1 MDITSVAAIHTPYMI
16 RQNKQTEYLESGRKT
31 SLRRFKVGLV
41 MEDKKYLNDLL
52 LDTLAQYP
60 RNSIYDYG
68 FRLLVKSPTGSGK
81 NYFTQHGLIDFIN
94 SDSPNRPEF
103 RKILFISSRKATIAQ
118 YRNQLIKEY
127 RQGQFKHKIWRL
139 GGHRD
144 ETKVL
149 GLEPHNWKDADI
161 IYGHKW
167 DLEKDLELVNQIE
180 SDGYIAFIVIDEI
193 HGLSSDDFTTASP
206 AALDFVLTAR
216 ETTSIILMSAITER
230 LKSCVINGYEQID
243 FSDTAIK
250 VEPRKIEIV
259 QQKTAQ
265 RQLKQANE
273 ENKILYFVETTD
285 KAYQLEREYLD
296 MGIRA
301 CAITSKPDN
310 RINAYP
316 DTDEQTLNRI
326 LAKSIAALEC
336 LEENERF
343 PDDIDLIITSS
354 KLREGINIKDKRN
367 KLIITELRDSV
378 SLIQCAGRNR
388 YGVEKFMIV
397 DGLKQNVSK
406 DYGEIYQR
414 AKIDINLKQKIIAP
428 IIEAM
433 TEAKQGFDEQRVKAG
448 FITELDAEENKQRY
462 REAKEE
468 LETLLELFRERYDS
482 LIYYSARSKQL
493 KLNPQFYAEQQQKWQ
508 DFKECKEDIYAYVCG
523 VFGRDDI
530 IYSTLAAEVER
541 TISGYLDRRITKDE
555 KNELVE
561 KLNSIVPENKE
572 VKKKIGY
579 ILKRYGY
586 ELIGFSDNRTYMI
599 KRIENTMCAGG

>member
-1 MDITSVAAIHTPYMI
+1 M
-16 RQNKQTEYLESGRKT
+16 KE
-31 SLRRFKVGLV
+31 FK
-41 MEDKKYLNDLL
+41 
-52 LDTLAQYP
+52 
-60 RNSIYDYG
+60 
-68 FRLLVKSPTGSGK
+68 
-81 NYFTQHGLIDFIN
+81 
-94 SDSPNRPEF
+94 
-103 RKILFISSRKATIAQ
+103 
-118 YRNQLIKEY
+118 
-127 RQGQFKHKIWRL
+127 QGQFNHKIWRL
-139 GGHRD
+139 GGHRQ
-144 ETKVL
+144 ETRVF
-149 GLEPHNWKDADI
+149 GLEPIDWKEADI

-167 DLEKDLELVNQIE
+167 DLEKELELVNQME
-180 SDGYIAFIVIDEI
+180 SDGYIEFIVIDEI

-206 AALDFVLTAR
+206 TALDFVLTAR

-230 LKSCVINGYEQID
+230 LKSSAIDGYEQID

-250 VEPRKIEIV
+250 VEPRQIEIV
-259 QQKTAQ
+259 QRKTAQ
-265 RQLKQANE
+265 HELKQASA

-296 MGIRA
+296 LGIRA

-367 KLIITELRDSV
+367 KLLITELRDSV

-433 TEAKQGFDEQRVKAG
+433 TEAKQGFDERMVKAG
-448 FITELDAEENKQRY
+448 FITKLEAEANKQRY
-462 REAKEE
+462 KEAKEE

-530 IYSTLAAEVER
+530 VYSTLAAEVER
-541 TISGYLDRRITKDE
+541 TISGYMGRAITTSE
-555 KNELVE
+555 KKELTG
-561 KLNSIVPENKE
+561 KLNSIVPEKQE
-572 VKKKIGY
+572 VIKKLPA
-579 ILKRYGY
+579 ILKRYNY
-586 ELIGFSDNRTYMI
+586 ECVMLSDKRHYMI
-599 KRIENTMCAGG
+599 KRIENMMCAGG

>member
-1 MDITSVAAIHTPYMI
+1 MI

-41 MEDKKYLNDLL
+41 MEEKKYLNDLL

-103 RKILFISSRKATIAQ
+103 RKILFITSRAATTTQ

-127 RQGQFKHKIWRL
+127 KQGQFKHKIWRL
-139 GGHRD
+139 GGHRA
-144 ETKVL
+144 ETRVL
-149 GLEPHNWKDADI
+149 GLEPHNWKETDI

-167 DLEKDLELVNQIE
+167 DLEKDLEFVNQIE
-180 SDGYIAFIVIDEI
+180 SDGYIEFIVIDEI

-206 AALDFVLTAR
+206 TALDFVLTAR

-230 LKSCVINGYEQID
+230 LKSSVIDGYEQID

-265 RQLKQANE
+265 RELRQANE

-301 CAITSKPDN
+301 CAITSKPNN
-310 RINAYP
+310 RINSHP

-388 YGVEKFMIV
+388 YGVDKFMIV

-406 DYGEIYQR
+406 DYGDIYKR
-414 AKIDINLKQKIIAP
+414 AKTDINQKQKMIKP

-433 TEAKQGFDEQRVKAG
+433 AEAKQGFDERMVKAG
-448 FITELDAEENKQRY
+448 FITELEAEENKQRY
-462 REAKEE
+462 KEAKEE
-468 LETLLELFRERYDS
+468 LETLLELYKERYDS

-493 KLNPQFYAEQQQKWQ
+493 KLNPQYYAEQQQKWQ
-508 DFKECKEDIYAYVCG
+508 DFKECKEDILTYVRG

-530 IYSTLAAEVER
+530 LYSTLAAEVER
-541 TISGYLDRRITKDE
+541 TISGYLDRKITKDE
-555 KNELVE
+555 KNELLD
-561 KLNSIVPENKE
+561 KLNNIVPKNKE
-572 VKKKIGY
+572 AKKKIGV
-579 ILKRYGY
+579 ILEPFNYECIMLSDKRH
-586 ELIGFSDNRTYMI
+586 YMI